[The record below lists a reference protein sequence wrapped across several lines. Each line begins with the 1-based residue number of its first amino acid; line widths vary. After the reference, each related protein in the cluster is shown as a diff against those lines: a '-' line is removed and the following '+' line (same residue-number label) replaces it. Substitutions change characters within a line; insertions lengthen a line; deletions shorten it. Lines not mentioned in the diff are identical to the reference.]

1 MIAIAVRFLAGRFT
15 ATHPTDREL
24 AEWPPHPDRVFMALV
39 AAWGESGRDP
49 SQAAALRWLESQG
62 PPELAFPTDRVETRR
77 EVVTSYVP
85 VNDADAPRLSLGK
98 APSPSQIA
106 AGLALLP
113 DKRSR
118 QPRHFPTVTPPGELV
133 WLRWAIASA
142 SSHTEPLAQLCRQVT
157 YLGHSSTPVQCW
169 LETDAESIPPPTL
182 VPAPAALGAVRL
194 RVPAPG
200 RFEDLEARFAAG
212 LRPTPSAWAAYAPPR
227 PAVSGPLPRGT
238 CFDPRLLVLRQTDGP
253 RLGLASTLL
262 LTRALRDTVLAAYT
276 QAHGTP
282 APEWLCGHA
291 PGGGRSESD
300 HLACVPLAHV
310 GHQHADGHL
319 LGLALVTPRSVSEE
333 EVGRAL
339 LPVLFEGAA
348 LGELRELNLTLGSL
362 GVVKLEFDDRASRP
376 QALRPETWLGEG
388 EPPAARR
395 WATVTPICFDRHPK
409 GEDPWA
415 EIEAA
420 IRRAAERVGVGEMLE
435 SVTLSPVS
443 LFVGAPTN
451 RGYPPLQRKTG
462 GNIHHTHAALTFR
475 EPITGPLLL
484 GAGRYRGYGFCRP
497 LLDTE
502 VGG

>member
-1 MIAIAVRFLAGRFT
+1 
-15 ATHPTDREL
+15 
-24 AEWPPHPDRVFMALV
+24 MALV
-39 AAWGESGRDP
+39 AAHYETLEEP
-49 SQAAALRWLESQG
+49 SAREAERKTLQMLQRLCS
-62 PPELAFPTDRVETRR
+62 PPSLAVSECVERTAPKC
-77 EVVTSYVP
+77 YVP
-85 VNDADAPRLSLGK
+85 VNDTKVSARLPDFDSAVPFSSSAK
-98 APSPSQIA
+98 KSIKEA
-106 AGLALLP
+106 LALLP
-113 DKRSR
+113 EFRSWR
-118 QPRHFPTVTPPGELV
+118 GKERNFPSVRPLNPKMFFIWDAPLTTDQQEA
-133 WLRWAIASA
+133 LRR
-142 SSHTEPLAQLCRQVT
+142 LCRKVT

-169 LETDAESIPPPTL
+169 LETNPESVPPPTL
-182 VPAPAALGAVRL
+182 VPTPAALGAVRL

-200 RFEDLEARFAAG
+200 RFEDLEAKFVAG

-348 LGELRELNLTLGSL
+348 LSEPRELRLTLGSL
-362 GVVKLEFDDRASRP
+362 GVVTVQFDDRASRP

-388 EPPAARR
+388 DPPAARR
-395 WATVTPICFDRHPK
+395 WATVTPICSDRHPK

-420 IRRAAERVGVGEMLE
+420 IRRAVERVGVGEVLE

-451 RGYPPLQRKTG
+451 RGFPPLQRKTG

-497 LLDTE
+497 LLNTE
-502 VGG
+502 VGV